1 MAEHDKVNI
10 LLVDDQPAKL
20 LSYQVILKELG
31 ENLIQANSA
40 TEAFQHLLK
49 TDVALVLMDV
59 CMPDLDGFELAA
71 MIRGHPR
78 FQNTAIIFIS
88 AIHLTETDHLRGYEM
103 GAVDYVPVPVVP
115 ELLRAKVKVF
125 AELYR
130 KGREL
135 EQLNREL
142 EQRVA
147 ARTAELEASTARLT
161 ESERRRSLALAAG
174 RMGSWE
180 WDVASASFHW
190 DEGQH
195 GIFGVDP
202 ATFVPTPASLRALIH
217 PGDLPALEDAYGRA
231 SSMESTFQTEF
242 RVQRPDGSTRFCFG
256 AGACTFDASGVIARI
271 SGVTVDISE
280 RKQAE
285 EHQML
290 LAREVDHRARNA
302 LALVQAIVRLTK
314 ASSIETYVGAVE
326 GRIKALSQ
334 VHTLLSESRWQGA
347 DVERLVAEELAPYRV
362 GDSRKVKMSGPRALL
377 APEKAQTLALVLHE
391 LATNA
396 AKYGALSTLAGEVHV
411 DWEVQQGSLTL
422 QWTESG
428 GPPVAMP
435 TSKGF
440 GTRIVNSSIQH
451 QAGGTVSLDW
461 NPLGLRCRLTFPAG
475 MREAASSQALP
486 AEAKSNQ
493 ATAKEETPGQVSGQ
507 NGRQGA
513 SPGQTSSDK
522 HHAGTNGVASVR
534 RLLLVEDE
542 ALVGMMMRD
551 ALDDI
556 GFDVT
561 GPVGSLAD
569 ARIAAV
575 ADGIDGA
582 VLDINLAGEMV
593 FPVADLLRDRGVPFI
608 FVTGYDP
615 ESIDPKFAG
624 IPVLQ
629 KPVSRDAL
637 ERVLHDNVG
646 PAVRAEANQ
655 PPIEAA

>member
-130 KGREL
+130 KGRQL
-135 EQLNREL
+135 EELNREL

-190 DEGQH
+190 DDGQY

-202 ATFVPTPASLRALIH
+202 ASFVPTLANARAMIH
-217 PGDLPALEDAYGRA
+217 PEDLPALLDAYGRA
-231 SSMESTFQTEF
+231 SSTESTFQTEF
-242 RVQRPDGSTRFCFG
+242 RVQRPDGTTRFCFG
-256 AGACTFDASGVIARI
+256 AGACTFDAGGAMARI

-314 ASSIETYVGAVE
+314 ASSIETYVCAVE

-362 GDSRKVKMSGPRALL
+362 GDARKVKMSGPRALL

-411 DWEVQQGSLTL
+411 DWELQQGSLIL
-422 QWTESG
+422 QWTETG
-428 GPPVAMP
+428 GPLVAAP
-435 TSKGF
+435 TAKGF

-461 NPLGLRCRLTFPAG
+461 NPQGLRCRLMFPAG
-475 MREAASSQALP
+475 MRDAASSSVVPSQAASTPNSCQEAASSQAFP
-486 AEAKSNQ
+486 DKS
-493 ATAKEETPGQVSGQ
+493 
-507 NGRQGA
+507 
-513 SPGQTSSDK
+513 
-522 HHAGTNGVASVR
+522 HHANGVASVR

-569 ARIAAV
+569 ARIAAM

-593 FPVADLLRDRGVPFI
+593 FPVADLLRARGVPFI

-629 KPVSRDAL
+629 KPMSRDAL
-637 ERVLHDNVG
+637 EQVLRDNVG
-646 PAVRAEANQ
+646 PAVRVGADAKR

>member
-1 MAEHDKVNI
+1 
-10 LLVDDQPAKL
+10 
-20 LSYQVILKELG
+20 
-31 ENLIQANSA
+31 
-40 TEAFQHLLK
+40 
-49 TDVALVLMDV
+49 
-59 CMPDLDGFELAA
+59 
-71 MIRGHPR
+71 
-78 FQNTAIIFIS
+78 
-88 AIHLTETDHLRGYEM
+88 
-103 GAVDYVPVPVVP
+103 
-115 ELLRAKVKVF
+115 
-125 AELYR
+125 
-130 KGREL
+130 
-135 EQLNREL
+135 
-142 EQRVA
+142 
-147 ARTAELEASTARLT
+147 
-161 ESERRRSLALAAG
+161 
-174 RMGSWE
+174 
-180 WDVASASFHW
+180 
-190 DEGQH
+190 
-195 GIFGVDP
+195 
-202 ATFVPTPASLRALIH
+202 
-217 PGDLPALEDAYGRA
+217 
-231 SSMESTFQTEF
+231 
-242 RVQRPDGSTRFCFG
+242 VQRPDGTTRFCFG
-256 AGACTFDASGVIARI
+256 AGACTFDASGIISRI

-285 EHQML
+285 AHQML

-314 ASSIETYVGAVE
+314 ASSIESYVGAVE

-362 GDSRKVKMSGPRALL
+362 GDARKVKMSGPRALL

-422 QWTESG
+422 QWTEIG
-428 GPPVAMP
+428 GPPVVAP
-435 TSKGF
+435 TARGF

-461 NPLGLRCRLTFPAG
+461 HPQGLRCALTFPAG
-475 MREAASSQALP
+475 MRETASSSVVPSQTASTQNSRSEVPSQARP
-486 AEAKSNQ
+486 
-493 ATAKEETPGQVSGQ
+493 
-507 NGRQGA
+507 
-513 SPGQTSSDK
+513 DK
-522 HHAGTNGVASVR
+522 AHHTNGVASVR

-569 ARIAAV
+569 ARVAAI

-593 FPVADLLRDRGVPFI
+593 FPVADLLRARGVPFI

-637 ERVLHDNVG
+637 EQVLLDNVG
-646 PAVRAEANQ
+646 PAARVGADAKQ

>member
-142 EQRVA
+142 ERRVA

-202 ATFVPTPASLRALIH
+202 VSFVPTPASLRAMIH
-217 PGDLPALEDAYGRA
+217 PEDLPALEEAYGRA

-242 RVQRPDGSTRFCFG
+242 RVLRPDGTTRFCFG
-256 AGACTFDASGVIARI
+256 AGACTFDAGGDIARI
-271 SGVTVDISE
+271 SGVTIDISE

-314 ASSIETYVGAVE
+314 ASSIDTYVGAVE

-362 GDSRKVKMSGPRALL
+362 GDVRKVKMSGPRALL

-411 DWEVQQGSLTL
+411 DWEVQNGNLIL
-422 QWTESG
+422 QWTEAG
-428 GPPVAMP
+428 GPPVAAP
-435 TSKGF
+435 TAKGF

-461 NPLGLRCRLTFPAG
+461 HPQGLRCRLTFPAG
-475 MREAASSQALP
+475 MREAASGSVVPNQTDANP
-486 AEAKSNQ
+486 KARQEA
-493 ATAKEETPGQVSGQ
+493 TSG
-507 NGRQGA
+507 RA
-513 SPGQTSSDK
+513 FPEK
-522 HHAGTNGVASVR
+522 IHHANGIASVR

-569 ARIAAV
+569 ARIAAIS
-575 ADGIDGA
+575 DGIDGA

-593 FPVADLLRDRGVPFI
+593 FPVADLLRARGVPFI

-624 IPVLQ
+624 VPVLQ
-629 KPVSRDAL
+629 KPVSRDVLEQAL
-637 ERVLHDNVG
+637 RENVG
-646 PAVRAEANQ
+646 PSTRMGADVKR